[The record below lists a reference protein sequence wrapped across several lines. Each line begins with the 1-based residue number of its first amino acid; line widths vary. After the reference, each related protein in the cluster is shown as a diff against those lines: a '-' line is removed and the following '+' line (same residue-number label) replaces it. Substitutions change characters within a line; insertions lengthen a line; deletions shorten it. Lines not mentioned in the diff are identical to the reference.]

1 MAELRK
7 AVVIKVILEK
17 SSSTIYPAVINL
29 IDNAL
34 YWLSS
39 VKGERVIRL
48 DAVDGAFIIANNG
61 PEIEERDWLRIFE
74 RGYSRKPGGRGLG
87 LFISSRALQ
96 AEKMALSLDSPPAG
110 FNVAFHIQTPTLT
123 FTS

>member
-1 MAELRK
+1 M
-7 AVVIKVILEK
+7 
-17 SSSTIYPAVINL
+17 INL

-34 YWLSS
+34 FWLSNT
-39 VKGERVIRL
+39 KGERTISL
-48 DAVDGAFIIANNG
+48 DAVDGAFTVSNNG

-96 AEKMALSLDSPPAG
+96 AENMVLSLDTPPSG
-110 FNVAFHIQTPTLT
+110 FNVAFRIQIPTLT
-123 FTS
+123 FTT